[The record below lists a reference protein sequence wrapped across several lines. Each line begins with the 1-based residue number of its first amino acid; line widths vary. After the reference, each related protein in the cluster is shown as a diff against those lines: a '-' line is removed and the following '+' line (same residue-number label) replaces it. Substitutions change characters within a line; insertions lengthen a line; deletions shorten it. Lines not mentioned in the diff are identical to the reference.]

1 MYVVETRFKPP
12 YGRKK
17 KSWTTSLGLRLK
29 ANIVGMDDCDGY
41 VRGWGTYQIWTH
53 QKGATGMCEGGT
65 YHGWVPLAL
74 MSVSLS
80 KSPTQAYKGNENVL
94 LIRISADQEMDAS

>member
-1 MYVVETRFKPP
+1 
-12 YGRKK
+12 
-17 KSWTTSLGLRLK
+17 
-29 ANIVGMDDCDGY
+29 MDVCDGY
-41 VRGWGTYQIWTH
+41 VRGWGTYRKWTH
-53 QKGATGMCEGGT
+53 QKGVTGMCEGGALIT
-65 YHGWVPLAL
+65 ERVPLGL